1 MEVGP
6 FKCHILL
13 ALIVVEHIKCGLRP
27 RFKRNANQ
35 WLVNFVI
42 IIIYD
47 SVLRIDESPLLPVV
61 KKEKADRICVFPVQ
75 ITVRCWIVFVFTE
88 LNKAIT
94 Q

>member
-1 MEVGP
+1 M
-6 FKCHILL
+6 
-13 ALIVVEHIKCGLRP
+13 
-27 RFKRNANQ
+27 
-35 WLVNFVI
+35 I

-47 SVLRIDESPLLPVV
+47 SVLRIDESPSLPVV
-61 KKEKADRICVFPVQ
+61 KKEKADRICVFAVQ